1 MLYFHADSHGFLQP
15 IILQPFKICQ
25 VGGIGSRVGYIATRY
40 STATIKRLCSAV
52 CVCVCACACVCGIRT
67 AAQRINLD
75 FCERDM
81 VIFPE

>member
-15 IILQPFKICQ
+15 IILQPLKICQ
-25 VGGIGSRVGYIATRY
+25 VGGIRNRACYVATRLD
-40 STATIKRLCSAV
+40 TAAIKRLCSAV
-52 CVCVCACACVCGIRT
+52 CVWVGVGVIWT

-75 FCERDM
+75 SCEGDT